1 MIAAIT
7 ALLGVVLLFGLGF
20 WLTINNLLYICGPNE
35 VLVFSGSSSTVN
47 DSRVGYRIVKGGMS
61 LRKPL
66 VERVSRM
73 DLTNMTVEVSVTN
86 AYSRGGIPLTVS
98 GVANL
103 KVAGHQPLL
112 HNALVRFEGRERIE
126 IIQIAKDTLEGNL
139 RGVLAKLTPE
149 EVNDDKL
156 AFAEQLLDEAET
168 DLASIGLTLDQLKIQ
183 NVSDEANYLDSIGRR
198 QTAEI
203 QRRARTAEANNQAES
218 VIQDAE
224 NRKAAR
230 IIEAEAQIKIA
241 QAQTAKRIAD
251 AESRRDALVA
261 EEVGQVKAAIAR
273 AEAELKVQQARVE
286 QVRRRLAADVLE
298 PAKADME
305 ASQANAKGI
314 AAKIIE
320 DGKAT
325 AQVLEEMI
333 ATWQHGDEAARDIFL
348 MQKLQTVMSSLVDTI
363 QGVRVDRLIILP
375 DSNSNAAKSVKLVE
389 ELKAGIGVD
398 IPEILNRIGA
408 PSPESAKAS
417 QSGQSEVEPPAQ
429 EHENS

>member
-1 MIAAIT
+1 MLPILT
-7 ALLGVVLLFGLGF
+7 ALFGIVLLFGIGF
-20 WLTINNLLYICGPNE
+20 WLTVNNLLYICGPNE
-35 VLVFSGSSSTVN
+35 VLVFSGGTSTVN

-66 VERVSRM
+66 FERVSRM
-73 DLTNMTVEVSVTN
+73 DLTNMTVEVTVQN

-112 HNALVRFEGRERIE
+112 HNALVRFEGSSRAE

-168 DLASIGLTLDQLKIQ
+168 DLAAIGLTLDQLKIQ

-230 IIEAEAQIKIA
+230 LIEAEAQIKIA
-241 QAQTAKRIAD
+241 QAKTAKRIAD
-251 AESRRDALVA
+251 AESMREALVA
-261 EEVGQVKAAIAR
+261 EEVGQVKAAVAR
-273 AEAELKVQQARVE
+273 AEAALRVQQARVE
-286 QVRRRLAADVLE
+286 QVRLQLEADVLE

-305 ASQANAKGI
+305 AAQSNAKGVSS
-314 AAKIIE
+314 KIIE

-325 AQVLEEMI
+325 ADVLEEMI
-333 ATWQHGDEAARDIFL
+333 QTWKLGDEAAREIFL
-348 MQKLQTVMSSLVDTI
+348 MQKLQTVMATLVDTI
-363 QGVRVDRLIILP
+363 QDVRVDRLIILP
-375 DSNSNAAKSVKLVE
+375 DGNSTASKSVRLVE

-398 IPEILNRIGA
+398 IPDLIQQMVGEHSRPNG
-408 PSPESAKAS
+408 
-417 QSGQSEVEPPAQ
+417 SEPALTT
-429 EHENS
+429 EDKNS